1 MYRLRSCNYT
11 YGRNQSLF
19 VYAVLFLWRLES
31 IRCGCVTMG
40 IKTLALDWPIL
51 ANIPPIIVRL
61 AIFSI
66 WRIYM
71 GGERVSFGY

>member
-1 MYRLRSCNYT
+1 
-11 YGRNQSLF
+11 
-19 VYAVLFLWRLES
+19 
-31 IRCGCVTMG
+31 MG